1 WCLAHR
7 RVVLAAAGLTFVL
20 TAVLFVKIP
29 KGFFP
34 EEDIGQIQV
43 NAEGPQDISFD
54 AMSDR
59 LRDAAE
65 RIRANPA
72 VKSVVA
78 SIGGGPSPAINTG
91 RMFVEL
97 KPLGERPKMPQVVES
112 LRKDVAG

>member
-1 WCLAHR
+1 
-7 RVVLAAAGLTFVL
+7 
-20 TAVLFVKIP
+20 
-29 KGFFP
+29 
-34 EEDIGQIQV
+34 
-43 NAEGPQDISFD
+43 
-54 AMSDR
+54 MSDR

-112 LRKDVAG
+112 LRKDVAGVPGWRSTSRRCRTCASAGVRARAATSTRCRA